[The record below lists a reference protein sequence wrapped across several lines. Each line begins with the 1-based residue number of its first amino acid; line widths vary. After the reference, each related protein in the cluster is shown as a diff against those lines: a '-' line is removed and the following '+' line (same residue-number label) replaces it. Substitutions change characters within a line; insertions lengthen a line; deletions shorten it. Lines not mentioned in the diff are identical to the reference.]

1 MRRLG
6 ASLGARPLPPG
17 PLPPADHDRR
27 LLLDRLAADAWPA
40 IEVVERR
47 GWRLRAAEGVTKR
60 ANSAL
65 PLTAGVLTGDVLD
78 EQLTAVATFYAE
90 RGLPARIQVSDPLL
104 DAQLAARGWQVESPT
119 LVLASPVPG
128 ARPASYRA
136 GSPPCGGLLVDT
148 PDVLTSGSP
157 QGRSSS
163 PPPAATL
170 TPVPDQAWLDC
181 WWSVDGREGPRGLEL
196 ARRCLERIA
205 SPTGYASVRIDG
217 DVVAVARGVVDE
229 RWLGLFAMAVLP
241 THRRQGH
248 GRHLLGALGRW
259 AATHGASAAY
269 LQLWSGNDPAR
280 ALYTAAGFA
289 TAYGYH
295 YRNGPAAPG

>member
-6 ASLGARPLPPG
+6 ASLGARPLPPS
-17 PLPPADHDRR
+17 PLPLADHDRR
-27 LLLDRLAADAWPA
+27 RLLDRLAADAWPA

-65 PLTAGVLTGDVLD
+65 PLAAGVLTGDVLD

-90 RGLPARIQVSDPLL
+90 RGLPARIQVSDPRL
-104 DAQLAARGWQVESPT
+104 DAELAARRWQLDSTT
-119 LVLASPVPG
+119 LVLSGPLPATS
-128 ARPASYRA
+128 PASA
-136 GSPPCGGLLVDT
+136 EVT
-148 PDVLTSGSP
+148 AAPDE
-157 QGRSSS
+157 
-163 PPPAATL
+163 
-170 TPVPDQAWLDC
+170 AWLTC
-181 WWSVDGREGPRGLEL
+181 WWAVSAHGGRRELEV
-196 ARRCLERIA
+196 ARRCLAGITA
-205 SPTGYASVRIDG
+205 PVGYASVRVDG
-217 DVVAVARGVVDE
+217 EVVAVGRGVVQE
-229 RWLGLFAMAVLP
+229 GWLGLFAMAVLP

-259 AATHGASAAY
+259 AATHGASTTY
-269 LQLWSGNDPAR
+269 LQLWSGNDAGR
-280 ALYTAAGFA
+280 ALYAAAGFA